1 MVASSGRRHAGA
13 EVSVP
18 TRIGP
23 RAGSGGGAK
32 SASAPAGADAR
43 KQRERAVALIK
54 RHGGRHGHEGA
65 RTDWVV
71 SLVMSIDRAH
81 WKMGDGARASGS
93 SRRARNAEAE
103 AVSEQLD
110 AAVSEIK
117 ALREELEAVR
127 ADRAAVAE
135 EQRNAE
141 SHATELRRRLATA
154 ESLSATAVAE
164 MESLRERLGKD
175 RLRDLKLRGKN
186 GARVHELKE
195 RLEGARTEIRSHR
208 GRIRSRELE
217 LETAALDRQQH
228 VARRAALERQL
239 EKLSSTRERDRLI
252 YDSELTNLKIQLAN
266 ATVSRAP
273 VLRTQQRAR
282 AAGYSTRAA

>member
-1 MVASSGRRHAGA
+1 MVVGSGRRGA
-13 EVSVP
+13 AESASVSVP

-23 RAGSGGGAK
+23 RGGVMK
-32 SASAPAGADAR
+32 STPVPAGTDAR
-43 KQRERAVALIK
+43 KQRERAAALIK
-54 RHGGRHGHEGA
+54 KHGGRHGHEGA

-71 SLVMSIDRAH
+71 SLVMSIDRAY
-81 WKMGDGARASGS
+81 WKTGDARALG
-93 SRRARNAEAE
+93 SRRSRSAEAE

-117 ALREELEAVR
+117 ALREELETVR
-127 ADRAAVAE
+127 AERAAVAE

-141 SHATELRRRLATA
+141 SHAAELRHRLATA

-195 RLEGARTEIRSHR
+195 RLEGARNEIRTHR

-217 LETAALDRQQH
+217 LETAALEQQQH
-228 VARRAALERQL
+228 LARRAALERQL

-282 AAGYSTRAA
+282 AAGYSTKS